1 MARKSA
7 AALAAEAAEAA
18 EAAQAA
24 ALEACLKFMRVDPD
38 SDDVDQIRDE
48 FIPAAKAYLR
58 GSGIEEPPDGSDPL
72 TVAQYKLAMHSL
84 TLHYY
89 DHRDST
95 GTEAPIPLG
104 LRPIINQLKH
114 SGDWPL

>member
-7 AALAAEAAEAA
+7 AALAAEAAEGKAA
-18 EAAQAA
+18 ADAA
-24 ALEACLKFMRVDPD
+24 ALAACKTYMHVDGDEDD
-38 SDDVDQIRDE
+38 SLIAGLMA
-48 FIPAAKAYLR
+48 AAKEYLD
-58 GSGIEEPPDGSDPL
+58 GAGIPEPSEDS
-72 TVAQYKLAMHSL
+72 KLYTMAVHSL

-89 DHRDST
+89 DHRDAV
-95 GTEAPIPLG
+95 GGEAALPLG

>member
-7 AALAAEAAEAA
+7 AVLAAEAAEE
-18 EAAQAA
+18 EAAAKAA
-24 ALEACLKFMRVDPD
+24 ALKECLEYMHVDE
-38 SDDVDQIRDE
+38 DDANVGRIQDE

-58 GSGIEEPPDGSDPL
+58 GSGIEEPPKDSDTL
-72 TVAQYKLAMHSL
+72 DVAQYKLAMHSL

-104 LRPIINQLKH
+104 LRPILNQLKH
-114 SGDWPL
+114 SGEMPL

>member
-7 AALAAEAAEAA
+7 AALAAEAEAEAA
-18 EAAQAA
+18 AAA
-24 ALEACLKFMRVDPD
+24 ALEACLKFMHVDPD

-58 GSGIEEPPDGSDPL
+58 GSGIEEPPEGSDPID
-72 TVAQYKLAMHSL
+72 VALYTLAWHSL

-89 DHRDST
+89 DHRDAVGEEQSFPT
-95 GTEAPIPLG
+95 G

-114 SGDWPL
+114 SADGAL

>member
-7 AALAAEAAEAA
+7 AALAAEAEAA
-18 EAAQAA
+18 AA
-24 ALEACLKFMRVDPD
+24 ADLEACLKFMHVDPD
-38 SDDVDQIRDE
+38 ADDVDQIRDE

-58 GSGIEEPPDGSDPL
+58 GSGIEEPPEGSDPID
-72 TVAQYKLAMHSL
+72 VALYTLAWHSL

-89 DHRDST
+89 DHRDAVGEEQSFPT
-95 GTEAPIPLG
+95 G

-114 SGDWPL
+114 IGDAPL

>member
-7 AALAAEAAEAA
+7 AALAAEAAE
-18 EAAQAA
+18 EEAA
-24 ALEACLKFMRVDPD
+24 ALKECLEYMHVDE
-38 SDDVDQIRDE
+38 DDDNVDRIRDE

-58 GSGIEEPPDGSDPL
+58 GSGIEEPPDDSDPL
-72 TVAQYKLAMHSL
+72 AAAQYKLAWHSL